1 MLNLVYKILPNDGS
15 NCKTLNTEDS
25 RQVFL
30 KADIRDVAPSLKVSV
45 KFQDIPANT
54 TKKCISRV

>member
-1 MLNLVYKILPNDGS
+1 MLNLVYKILPNDGA

-45 KFQDIPANT
+45 KF
-54 TKKCISRV
+54 